1 MPKTQNKNIIGWATL
16 SLVFLL
22 LGEGLFSL
30 GIYLVP
36 LLKISNKDW
45 SFFVAF
51 GLGVLASLMTGT
63 TVGLISLFLIIYIL
77 VARGL
82 IGAFRDNLLVL
93 GLLVLVTNLGIDKVV
108 GSLWSIVEGLV
119 CFGLTLMMGMAFGSD
134 HELKLKR

>member
-1 MPKTQNKNIIGWATL
+1 MPKTQNKNIIGWAIL
-16 SLVFLL
+16 SLIFLL

-63 TVGLISLFLIIYIL
+63 SIGLISLFLIIYIL
-77 VARGL
+77 AARGL
-82 IGAFRDNLLVL
+82 IGIFRDNLLVL
-93 GLLVLVTNLGIDKVV
+93 GLLVVFVNFLIDKVV
-108 GSLWSIVEGLV
+108 GSPWNVWESLI
-119 CFGLTLMMGMAFGSD
+119 CFGMTLMMGVVFGSD